1 MTAFFEPGNLA
12 DALLVFGASSSGA
25 MPTLPPGMVG
35 KLKVKTRHLGY
46 KKQIKRVGT
55 TSARNT
61 KFPCDDP
68 AAGLKGEV
76 SVEEFFFKSKRS
88 TFVLMAAAVLTYI
101 YFQNTRSNSS
111 TQPNSPLST
120 SPAQRSLSPF
130 GFPLSCA
137 TSSPDSRM
145 GSLMISRQPK

>member
-12 DALLVFGASSSGA
+12 DALFAFGTSSSGA
-25 MPTLPPGMVG
+25 MPTLPPGWVG

-61 KFPCDDP
+61 KFQCDDP

-76 SVEEFFFKSKRS
+76 SVEEYFSKSKWS
-88 TFVLMAAAVLTYI
+88 TSASMASAVLIYI
-101 YFQNTRSNSS
+101 YF
-111 TQPNSPLST
+111 
-120 SPAQRSLSPF
+120 
-130 GFPLSCA
+130 
-137 TSSPDSRM
+137 
-145 GSLMISRQPK
+145 